1 MDRDKIAQRSF
12 EVICIAILITIG
24 CSMVSLKHDTP
35 LIEYKEIRKD
45 IPIVVSDTFSTA
57 LLKKEIKKNNIKFP
71 DTVYA
76 QARLETGNFTSKY
89 FKERNNLFGF
99 RARNGY
105 MYFRDWKESVVFYA
119 RWQKK
124 YYRSGEDYFE
134 FLTRIGYAEADSVY
148 KKRILGCIKS
158 KHGF

>member
-45 IPIVVSDTFSTA
+45 IPIVVSDTFSTD

-99 RARNGY
+99 RPSNGY

-124 YYRSGEDYFE
+124 YSRSGEDYFE
-134 FLTRIGYAEADSVY
+134 FVGRIGYAEADSVY
-148 KKRILGCIKS
+148 KKRILGWIKS
-158 KHGF
+158 EHGF